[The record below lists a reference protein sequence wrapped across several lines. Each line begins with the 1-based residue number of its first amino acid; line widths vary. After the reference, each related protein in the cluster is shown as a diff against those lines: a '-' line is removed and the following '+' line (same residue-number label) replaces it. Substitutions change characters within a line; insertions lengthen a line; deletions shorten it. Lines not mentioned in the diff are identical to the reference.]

1 MPYIYN
7 TNSILNKCTNFVDI
21 LLHYKNCLTF
31 YENLKINQIINKQNV
46 LNIYIKSFCYIHTI
60 HYIAGSRT
68 DTVLAP
74 LESFLSVIDDVP
86 EWFTVEHFRDE
97 IINMLD
103 LESADMLDHLRPQL
117 RYAGYSYKQ
126 LIQRLYDG
134 LPMSTGIDFYMA
146 AARHF
151 IGHPVMVIK
160 PQFNLNK
167 EKYGNVQF
175 IFEKEYFCEADKNM
189 NDDEIHLKFV
199 FNGINYYAHSCRQ
212 TQPK

>member
-1 MPYIYN
+1 M
-7 TNSILNKCTNFVDI
+7 
-21 LLHYKNCLTF
+21 
-31 YENLKINQIINKQNV
+31 
-46 LNIYIKSFCYIHTI
+46 
-60 HYIAGSRT
+60 
-68 DTVLAP
+68 
-74 LESFLSVIDDVP
+74 P

-97 IINMLD
+97 IINMLG
-103 LESADMLDHLRPQL
+103 LESADMLDRLRPQL

-134 LPMSTGIDFYMA
+134 LPMSTGIDFYMS
-146 AARHF
+146 AARNF

-175 IFEKEYFCEADKNM
+175 IFEKEYFYEADKNM

-199 FNGINYYAHSCRQ
+199 FNGINYYAPFMQADAAKIIRTGAPILRNVVSTCDNMSGS
-212 TQPK
+212 TCSSSLLCC